1 MQAWRSHVLAD
12 IAHGSAMPR
21 LAEAPRVE
29 TRGYTI
35 ICRSATSFA
44 YQLNSNLIDFRVQIY
59 KLTYDC

>member
-35 ICRSATSFA
+35 ICRSATLLHT
-44 YQLNSNLIDFRVQIY
+44 LNQI
-59 KLTYDC
+59 